1 MVMGVWRGGLTDD
14 AHNGSCRVFA
24 HHIYYLWRSRDGGR
38 RESKEWSEGMWS
50 VYIHIHKG
58 LFSQARQGSL
68 IYRNFP
74 MKNVAKFGDEHLNWL
89 WRSAWNADFFFFFSS
104 LLESL
109 ANRKWRCW
117 SSFLVSLSLS
127 LHACMLMLNFILHVA
142 ASHSGIS
149 PLLLFIRTLFY
160 WSSVW

>member
-89 WRSAWNADFFFFFSS
+89 WRSAWNADFFFFFSLRKLGQPQMT
-104 LLESL
+104 LL
-109 ANRKWRCW
+109 K
-117 SSFLVSLSLS
+117 LVSCLSLPLS
-127 LHACMLMLNFILHVA
+127 PCMHAIMLNFILHVA